1 MSSMPGRIT
10 IALAEDRRAG
20 QPGVRHIL
28 EAEPDYLVV
37 GEAADGSQAVP
48 LVRRLKP
55 QILVV
60 DLMLPGLGGLE
71 VTAAVNRKVP
81 DTRIVILSQY
91 HEDVFV
97 LEALRNGAA
106 GFVSRDAGGVE
117 LVRAVR
123 EVMAGRHFLS
133 PPLSEIVI
141 EAYLGGTSNAR
152 NAYDS
157 LTRREREVLHLVA
170 EGFSAKQIGARL
182 EMSPR
187 TAETHRA
194 HVMHKLG
201 LHNRKELIRFAV
213 QRGIVPRELGQQ
225 SA

>member
-1 MSSMPGRIT
+1 MTPRIT
-10 IALAEDRRAG
+10 IALAEDHRA
-20 QPGVRHIL
+20 PRDSVRHLL
-28 EAEPDYLVV
+28 EAERDYVVV
-37 GEAADGSQAVP
+37 GEVSDGREVVA
-48 LVRRLKP
+48 LVQRLKP
-55 QILVV
+55 QVLVV

-71 VTAAVNRKVP
+71 VTAAVTRKAP
-81 DTRIVILSQY
+81 ETRIVILSQY

-106 GFVSRDAGGVE
+106 GFVSKDASGAE

-141 EAYLGGTSNAR
+141 EAYLGGKTSSGD
-152 NAYDS
+152 AYGT

-170 EGFSAKQIGARL
+170 EGFSAKEIGTRL
-182 EMSPR
+182 DMSPR

-201 LHNRKELIRFAV
+201 LHGRTELIRFAV
-213 QRGIVPRELGQQ
+213 RRGIVPPELGQQ